1 MEECQNLRKAPVLL
15 KDGDL
20 LGWGP
25 ASELE
30 GDDYQTDED
39 LAWRVQLKK
48 DTVKYKGKE
57 KGGFKLG
64 VDF

>member
-1 MEECQNLRKAPVLL
+1 M
-15 KDGDL
+15 

-25 ASELE
+25 ASDLE
-30 GDDYQTDED
+30 GDDFQTDED

-48 DTVKYKGKE
+48 ETAKYKGKE